1 MYVIPDRRL
10 IITVLMALIGL
21 ALVGGVVSATAE
33 AGSTLQPDWDKLD
46 SIEAETVYLIHPGDE
61 ELGDANTYWPDDP
74 AGPSAPAAP
83 VLITEEDFEEEE
95 FPPPG
100 WTVQDEAARLDQVEN
115 RYTFSREICNTMTII
130 GGMAAAWAVGGG
142 SEGEQLPCWTP
153 YSAGTDIHSLLL
165 YTVDTRI
172 YAAGLQVGMH
182 MNLKVPEG
190 APPETFQ
197 VCVTTGDDAQP
208 FQCYNISSGSPG
220 QWGTLRPMTFD
231 MAANQETAI
240 LFVRYQDPGGS
251 LQTEGV
257 LIDNVKVWGLPEP
270 VEPTATEPIVTDTP
284 VTPPTQQPPTPTN
297 TPPVVKHA
305 VYMPMAVKGFDVEDV
320 PEAPTVS
327 PTGVEVQFGTEVS
340 AANGEITGQGSQF
353 QYGVM
358 QLCARERWWG
368 QEPGTQL
375 RYQWYYYQDAI
386 EQLAGEMSLDSS
398 DGFDYQCTVG
408 PVDEQGRPQPVPH
421 GAYSVEV
428 FLGDDE
434 LPTVVGN
441 ARIDDEV
448 PPGKTPL
455 P

>member
-1 MYVIPDRRL
+1 MYTKPDRRL
-10 IITVLMALIGL
+10 LVTVLAALIGL
-21 ALVGGVVSATAE
+21 ALVGGVVNAT
-33 AGSTLQPDWDKLD
+33 GKPGPSLQLDWDKLD
-46 SIEAETVYLIHPGDE
+46 SVEAETVYLTHPGDDE
-61 ELGDANTYWPDDP
+61 WRESGGTFAAEP
-74 AGPSAPAAP
+74 AGPSVPAAP
-83 VLITEEDFEEEE
+83 VLITEEDFEDEE

-100 WTVQDEAARLDQVEN
+100 WTVQDEAARPDPP
-115 RYTFSREICNTMTII
+115 RYTFSREICNTMTIL
-130 GGMAAAWAVGGG
+130 GGLAAAWAVGGG

-153 YSAGTDIHSLLL
+153 YPAGTDIHSLML

-197 VCVTTGDDAQP
+197 VCTTTGDDAQP

-240 LFVRYQDPGGS
+240 LFIRYQDPGGS
-251 LQTEGV
+251 LQAEGV

-270 VEPTATEPIVTDTP
+270 IEPTNTEPPITDTP
-284 VTPPTQQPPTPTN
+284 VVPPTEPPPTATN
-297 TPPVVKHA
+297 TPPVVRHA
-305 VYMPMAVKGFDVEDV
+305 VFMPMAMKGFDVAEV
-320 PEAPTVS
+320 PDAPTVS
-327 PTGVEVQFGTEVS
+327 PTGVEVQFGIQVDAES
-340 AANGEITGQGSQF
+340 GEIVGQGSRF
-353 QYGVM
+353 QYGIM

-368 QEPGTQL
+368 QEPGTRL
-375 RYQWYYYQDAI
+375 GYQWYYYQDAM
-386 EQLAGEMSLDSS
+386 EQLVGEMELTSP

-408 PVDEQGRPQPVPH
+408 PLDEQGRPQPVPQ
-421 GAYSVEV
+421 GIYNVEV
-428 FLGDDE
+428 FLGEDE
-434 LPTVVGN
+434 LPVVVGK
-441 ARIDDEV
+441 AFIEDEV